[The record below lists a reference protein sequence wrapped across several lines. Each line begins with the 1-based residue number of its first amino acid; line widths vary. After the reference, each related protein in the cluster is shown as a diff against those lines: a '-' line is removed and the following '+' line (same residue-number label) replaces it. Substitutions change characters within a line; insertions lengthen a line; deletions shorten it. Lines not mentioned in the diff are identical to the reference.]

1 VTIIT
6 GVELEATDI
15 PVELLATATIEAV
28 LELDLLDDCLELDLD
43 EDTALELLA
52 SITAV
57 LLFTDTS
64 GFSLTVGSSIDC
76 APQAVK
82 KLVINRIWI
91 SLLNIIDTVIH
102 LRV

>member
-1 VTIIT
+1 MTIIT

-15 PVELLATATIEAV
+15 PAELLTTATIEAV
-28 LELDLLDDCLELDLD
+28 LELDLLEDCVELERD

-57 LLFTDTS
+57 LLFTDTP
-64 GFSLTVGSSIDC
+64 GFSLTVGSSIDW